1 MRIALL
7 LEPRVLLLS
16 HAGRAAHALGM
27 ALHAYGASDDDVILV
42 QPVGDGVID
51 AATWQD
57 DLAHRALP
65 LDDDAAV
72 ERRIAD
78 ASRAFDEG
86 RLDDA
91 HEGYARCDA
100 LLADERGPRRAEV
113 LACLARIADAR
124 GVPDEAARHLEHA
137 LAIFPMHRG
146 AVAMRRELA
155 RRGDDAEVAAAM
167 TRRLLAFATGDDER
181 VALLT

>member
-16 HAGRAAHALGM
+16 HADRAAHALGM

-57 DLAHRALP
+57 DLARRALL

-100 LLADERGPRRAEV
+100 LLADERGPRR
-113 LACLARIADAR
+113 RFT
-124 GVPDEAARHLEHA
+124 VPGW
-137 LAIFPMHRG
+137 IG
-146 AVAMRRELA
+146 AVRTDGDEFASVVPQPPQSSKSAASA
-155 RRGDDAEVAAAM
+155 RTARL
-167 TRRLLAFATGDDER
+167 TLRLLGVRSKTAE
-181 VALLT
+181 